1 MLLNMTSGRARRD
14 RVWGAEAPR
23 PPCRGPWVPE
33 AQPPGARRRSLL
45 PSLVS
50 ELACFDA
57 SAEHLKAG
65 RF

>member
-1 MLLNMTSGRARRD
+1 MLLNMTRGRARRD
-14 RVWGAEAPR
+14 RVWGAEAPC
-23 PPCRGPWVPE
+23 PPCRGPWVPW
-33 AQPPGARRRSLL
+33 AQPLSASLAA
-45 PSLVS
+45 SQVS